1 MNHCLTFVSV
11 AIFAFACGEISASKS
26 NDSGEV
32 GGSPIDDRALELTPR
47 LELIGLGDVFDAL
60 RVTDVRFSAELFLL
74 PESDSE
80 DAIGGDAIGVDFH
93 FNGENAL
100 TRLQRRTLKLS
111 RPGHYQLF
119 VRIHPVGDGPSVSV
133 GASVLDEDL
142 VHDRL
147 KGDSSE
153 PVPSPDEPVPSPDEP
168 VPSPDEPVPSPD
180 DETDE
185 EPVPSPDDGDDN
197 EPFQNPPDAP
207 ESDPTASVDNDAP
220 NADPS
225 EPVPSE
231 PVPSPDV
238 PVPSPADDTTRS
250 KGNLG
255 DLNSADLSE
264 ALIVEAGEVVIIR
277 SRRAFDFDA
286 GAVVV
291 HAESTE
297 LVVTWDVRNWL
308 RTLLSDLVADGQ
320 IHRDALDPRSATG
333 DARDSF
339 YVDAP

>member
-1 MNHCLTFVSV
+1 M
-11 AIFAFACGEISASKS
+11 
-26 NDSGEV
+26 
-32 GGSPIDDRALELTPR
+32 
-47 LELIGLGDVFDAL
+47 
-60 RVTDVRFSAELFLL
+60 
-74 PESDSE
+74 
-80 DAIGGDAIGVDFH
+80 
-93 FNGENAL
+93 
-100 TRLQRRTLKLS
+100 
-111 RPGHYQLF
+111 
-119 VRIHPVGDGPSVSV
+119 
-133 GASVLDEDL
+133 
-142 VHDRL
+142 
-147 KGDSSE
+147 
-153 PVPSPDEPVPSPDEP
+153 
-168 VPSPDEPVPSPD
+168 
-180 DETDE
+180 
-185 EPVPSPDDGDDN
+185 PSPDDGDDN